1 MSIMYLDNEKLY
13 YSFLSGAQ
21 EVIRNKRV
29 LNEINVFPV
38 ADGDTGSNLASTMNS
53 IIKDAKIL
61 QSVKG
66 TMSSIAD
73 AALTGARG
81 NSGIIIAQYINGIFI
96 SLGDEEKITMSSFA
110 ETVNDAVPH
119 AYHAIANPVE
129 GTIITVI
136 KDWAEA
142 VYSLRNIA
150 LDFHELLSKSMVTAA
165 QSLKDTTYQLKVLE
179 DSKVVDSGAKGFV
192 YFIEGFTEFLKT
204 GKFDA
209 TVQVESDDISFTEY
223 PDHKH
228 GEISYRYCTE
238 ALVSSQN
245 LDLDLLREELGEF
258 GDSLIVAGNDHR
270 AKIHIHSNA
279 PEKVFHL
286 LREKGTILQQKAD
299 DMVRQNEDAYAR
311 KYEIALVTD
320 SIADVP
326 QEIIDAYQI
335 HMVPISLIF
344 DGTTYLDKVTMTPE
358 LFYPLLEEVT
368 EYPKSTQP
376 NQKQIENYLAT
387 LTSHYDQVI
396 IITVA
401 AEQSGTNNVF
411 RKASEKF
418 VRNKKRIEVIDSRQN
433 SGAEGLLVMKAAELI
448 HAGHDFDHIV
458 RTIEGLRDKTRIL
471 VSVNTL
477 KYMVRSG
484 RLGKISGLAGKIMN
498 LKPVVSLDKNGKGM
512 IEGKAFS
519 EKANTRIIMDIL
531 RKTDAEKGITR
542 YAIGHANDPKRAQ
555 EFRESCVKILGK
567 EPEYIMNISP
577 IVGMSAGVG
586 SVAVSYMCEEDN

>member
-1 MSIMYLDNEKLY
+1 MYLDNEKLY

-150 LDFHELLSKSMVTAA
+150 LDFHELLSRSMVTAA
-165 QSLKDTTYQLKVLE
+165 KSLKDTTYQLKVLE

-286 LREKGTILQQKAD
+286 LRKKGTILQQKAD

-368 EYPKSTQP
+368 EYPKTTQP

-519 EKANTRIIMDIL
+519 EKANTRMIMNIL

-542 YAIGHANDPKRAQ
+542 YAIGHANDLKRAQ
-555 EFRESCVKILGK
+555 EFRASCVKILGK

>member
-1 MSIMYLDNEKLY
+1 MSIMYLDSEKLY

-368 EYPKSTQP
+368 EYPKTTQP

-555 EFRESCVKILGK
+555 EFRASCVKILGK